1 MKGYYNG
8 LGALTAQQNE
18 QYTNA
23 YGIAYT
29 YNLTAPRMEDFA
41 TGNGE
46 AIVDRYAELAYQK
59 DPAKTGSWGD
69 FVKKRIAAITAARTA
84 AQAAQ
89 TATSAANAANV
100 IGSKTVENV
109 SQLVQK
115 AAAVPA
121 AVSTTTPTVAPSNPP
136 AQPKT
141 WKDYLLWIAL
151 GGVVAFG
158 AYKML
163 SGGKKKR
170 R

>member
-1 MKGYYNG
+1 M
-8 LGALTAQQNE
+8 GALTAQQNE

-69 FVKKRIAAITAARTA
+69 FVKKRIAAINAARTA
-84 AQAAQ
+84 AQVAQ
-89 TATSAANAANV
+89 TATNAANV
-100 IGSKTVENV
+100 IGSKTVESV
-109 SQLVQK
+109 PQLVQK

-121 AVSTTTPTVAPSNPP
+121 AVPATTPAVAPSNPP

-163 SGGKKKR
+163 SGGGKKKR

>member
-1 MKGYYNG
+1 M
-8 LGALTAQQNE
+8 GALTAQQNE

-69 FVKKRIAAITAARTA
+69 FVKKRIAAINAARTA

-89 TATSAANAANV
+89 TATSAASSV

-109 SQLVQK
+109 PQLVQK

-121 AVSTTTPTVAPSNPP
+121 TVLTTTPTTTPTVAPSNQT

-163 SGGKKKR
+163 SGGGKKKR

>member
-1 MKGYYNG
+1 MAFLSFSK
-8 LGALTAQQNE
+8 TIAQ
-18 QYTNA
+18 
-23 YGIAYT
+23 
-29 YNLTAPRMEDFA
+29 
-41 TGNGE
+41 
-46 AIVDRYAELAYQK
+46 
-59 DPAKTGSWGD
+59 
-69 FVKKRIAAITAARTA
+69 A

-89 TATSAANAANV
+89 AQAQAAVQAAQKAQAAQAAREAANYV
-100 IGSKTVENV
+100 IGGSKPVENAP
-109 SQLVQK
+109 QIVQK

-121 AVSTTTPTVAPSNPP
+121 TVPTTTPTVAPSNQP

-163 SGGKKKR
+163 TGKKKR

>member
-1 MKGYYNG
+1 M
-8 LGALTAQQNE
+8 GALTAQQNE

-69 FVKKRIAAITAARTA
+69 FVKKRIAAIKAARTA
-84 AQAAQ
+84 ATAAQ
-89 TATSAANAANV
+89 TATNAANYV

-109 SQLVQK
+109 PQLVQK
-115 AAAVPA
+115 AAAVTATVP
-121 AVSTTTPTVAPSNPP
+121 TTTPTVAPSNQP

-151 GGVVAFG
+151 GGAVAFG

-163 SGGKKKR
+163 SGGGKKKR

>member
-1 MKGYYNG
+1 MKGYCNG
-8 LGALTAQQNE
+8 LGVLTAQQNE
-18 QYTNA
+18 QYNNA

-69 FVKKRIAAITAARTA
+69 FVKKRIAAINAARTA
-84 AQAAQ
+84 ATAAKIATQPITGGQVVAAQRAAASVAQQAATLPPVTTLPQ
-89 TATSAANAANV
+89 DT
-100 IGSKTVENV
+100 K
-109 SQLVQK
+109 
-115 AAAVPA
+115 PA
-121 AVSTTTPTVAPSNPP
+121 
-136 AQPKT
+136 KT

-163 SGGKKKR
+163 SGGGKKKR